1 MSDQNNHK
9 PQPIPT
15 SLAGYV
21 RRQGD
26 TIRVSI
32 NVDAFNNCVAYT
44 TPDGQSFV
52 ALEISHRSLKKV
64 ISGERVVTTIVQR
77 GDVDE

>member
-26 TIRVSI
+26 TIKVSI
-32 NVDAFNNCVAYT
+32 NVDAFNDCVAYT
-44 TPDGQSFV
+44 TADGQSYV
-52 ALEISHRSLKKV
+52 ALEISHRSLKV
-64 ISGERVVTTIVQR
+64 ISGERESYHYR
-77 GDVDE
+77 SAR

>member
-1 MSDQNNHK
+1 MNRSKIKNYELKIRIETDEYIYEEEVIEYGDQNNHK

-32 NVDAFNNCVAYT
+32 NVDAFNNY
-44 TPDGQSFV
+44 
-52 ALEISHRSLKKV
+52 
-64 ISGERVVTTIVQR
+64 
-77 GDVDE
+77 

>member
-9 PQPIPT
+9 SQPIPS
-15 SLAGYV
+15 SLVGYV
-21 RRQGD
+21 RRLGD

-32 NVDAFNNCVAYT
+32 NVDAFNDCVAYT
-44 TPDGQSFV
+44 TPDGQSYV

-64 ISGERVVTTIVQR
+64 IIGERVVTTIVQR
-77 GDVDE
+77 GDE

>member
-1 MSDQNNHK
+1 MSDQNNHR

-15 SLAGYV
+15 SLVGYV
-21 RRQGD
+21 RRKGD

-32 NVDAFNNCVAYT
+32 NVDAFKDCVAYN
-44 TPDGQSFV
+44 TPDGQSYV

-64 ISGERVVTTIVQR
+64 ISGERVVTTIVQQ
-77 GDVDE
+77 GDE